1 MEPIQ
6 EVISTVQKLIDNK
19 DISAYKINKD
29 IGIAATTIKQIR
41 QGIHDI
47 NKLKFETVI
56 ALYEYQKALEK

>member
-1 MEPIQ
+1 MEAMK
-6 EVISTVQKLIDNK
+6 EVQDTVQRLIDNK
-19 DISAYKINKD
+19 EVSAYRINKD

-56 ALYEYQKALEK
+56 ALYEYQKSLEK